1 MTYMFERPWKNNLIE
16 IPFEMSLLHF
26 IISASLLKRTGCG
39 QISVYHKSKIA
50 FGALDSSEQVG
61 DLDANS

>member
-1 MTYMFERPWKNNLIE
+1 
-16 IPFEMSLLHF
+16 MSLLHF